1 MTASSWC
8 CSPAWLLSR
17 FSLILCDGIHSAVV
31 GGCGKVKMKESYSCR
46 SVVLSADKLIQ
57 EYKELVVSCLRHLE
71 LKQAG
76 QDAAKVEQL
85 KLSSDDDVLSRW
97 LWKIV
102 IVGGLLCFLVLPFVF
117 AILGT
122 IISILIVEILWT
134 ILRLAMGLVLILLI
148 MAIYVTVNKSKD
160 KE

>member
-1 MTASSWC
+1 M
-8 CSPAWLLSR
+8 
-17 FSLILCDGIHSAVV
+17 
-31 GGCGKVKMKESYSCR
+31 
-46 SVVLSADKLIQ
+46 
-57 EYKELVVSCLRHLE
+57 SCLRHLE

-76 QDAAKVEQL
+76 RDEAKVEQL

-122 IISILIVEILWT
+122 IISILIIEILWT